1 MSKRKSSL
9 KEADEEFEEVEVEGE
24 FWEEEEEYLDW
35 ESEETQAAAQGVAI
49 DLAFQKVNRDNTQ
62 DATPERR
69 LLRRLEKDLAR
80 VFSGRS
86 FSLEPFGSYVT
97 DLGLPP
103 TGAGS
108 RSDLD
113 VVVLFRNHRADSF
126 EAKDVREHLV
136 SPTINQLGRWLGSQP
151 DITVKNII
159 RKARVPIVM
168 FETKELD
175 VDVSVQQPFG
185 VLNSWHLRDLCAS
198 GFPGRLR
205 ALIRLIKHWVK
216 SKAIHSAKDG
226 SLSSYGWA
234 MLAACYLQECG
245 ALPALMYHND
255 QRPYLTADE
264 ALEQVLD
271 YGQHSIQLWAE
282 PQVHADDGS
291 CGEAQMTPVQLFSSW
306 LRWMQEFVLQ
316 PIVPGAGV
324 PDDYGSLPLESRY
337 IASVKGRQQK
347 ELRQDVGNC
356 KKNDHWTPATSQV
369 YLLIEEPFTGENVA
383 RSVRMDALRSIVS
396 EIERAANQLSDA
408 TDAKFKA
415 LLAQTPLSRRQQPPE
430 GVGLFGV
437 HRGAKRGKGDY
448 AQGPPQKRQAVQ
460 PRSVPAWQPPKGKG
474 RSQSWNSGWESNRS
488 GGWRENHRGWHI

>member
-1 MSKRKSSL
+1 MRK
-9 KEADEEFEEVEVEGE
+9 EDQ
-24 FWEEEEEYLDW
+24 D
-35 ESEETQAAAQGVAI
+35 VA
-49 DLAFQKVNRDNTQ
+49 R
-62 DATPERR
+62 
-69 LLRRLEKDLAR
+69 
-80 VFSGRS
+80 GR
-86 FSLEPFGSYVT
+86 
-97 DLGLPP
+97 
-103 TGAGS
+103 
-108 RSDLD
+108 
-113 VVVLFRNHRADSF
+113 
-126 EAKDVREHLV
+126 AKDVREHLV

-159 RKARVPIVM
+159 RKAR
-168 FETKELD
+168 ELD

-347 ELRQDVGNC
+347 DSTAVGGELRQDVGNC

-415 LLAQTPLSRRQQPPE
+415 GS
-430 GVGLFGV
+430 
-437 HRGAKRGKGDY
+437 
-448 AQGPPQKRQAVQ
+448 
-460 PRSVPAWQPPKGKG
+460 
-474 RSQSWNSGWESNRS
+474 RSQSTCMPMSP
-488 GGWRENHRGWHI
+488 